1 MEIVGQT
8 LIPNPDRQSLGMFEF
23 FMKIILDYELWGT
36 FKIILHQLHQ
46 PNYLTFIHGQWTTVN
61 GQTTP

>member
-8 LIPNPDRQSLGMFEF
+8 LIPAPDRQSLGMFEF

-46 PNYLTFIHGQWTTVN
+46 PNY
-61 GQTTP
+61 